1 MSKYFMQ
8 ELLSKC
14 STQVTPFR
22 FFCPSKNQTS
32 SIGFLDRIPHLS
44 SSFQTSSKYAS
55 ILIEVQ
61 VKITKPGL
69 PCATHSKTDQ
79 NDAVLTLPPHL
90 ELQVLHV
97 RSHQVCGNGL
107 DRLCYTAV
115 FLQEEGQLVVVSL
128 ELLLLRK
135 RSAENKEILPHHLNM
150 TIAQSRR

>member
-1 MSKYFMQ
+1 MFNPSHPIQIF
-8 ELLSKC
+8 LSIQK
-14 STQVTPFR
+14 SN
-22 FFCPSKNQTS
+22 FFNWIP
-32 SIGFLDRIPHLS
+32 GPHPHLS

-55 ILIEVQ
+55 IFIEVQ